1 MLNRCR
7 YFLGNFWRKL
17 GYFYANIW
25 SHSSNFLI
33 ELGREKMSH
42 EAGAASKDLD
52 PVVAE
57 IDDENEAV
65 WCDGDA
71 ARTIELAEIF
81 SGQSELLQED
91 AGAGKHLKKS
101 ARLQKLIPKCQSPIQ

>member
-25 SHSSNFLI
+25 SH
-33 ELGREKMSH
+33 
-42 EAGAASKDLD
+42 SKDLD

-101 ARLQKLIPKCQSPIQ
+101 ARLQKLIPKCQSPIH